1 MNFINLICNK
11 CDNCNEKDIYL
22 NMNKKDS
29 RNSLINQNINL
40 PKDEII
46 SNDSTNNNLEII
58 DYPYSINI
66 KEDYISNYASKKKLH
81 PSKNNHFI
89 GDNNKVK
96 KIPEENINN
105 FNNIFNNLQKSSIAS
120 SSIIMN
126 NDDSFIQNKALLSN
140 YYSNCQKLK
149 NKNIK
154 KNNIPVKKNKNPKN
168 NISFRHRKNGYKE
181 GLKVEMCK
189 PDNIDPLLLK
199 KKIKSSSQI
208 IKSKKKMK
216 VNTINILDDD
226 YEMKK
231 CNTDFIILKNNVI
244 DNNKK
249 NVNLK
254 NKKNNMKEKYLKNK
268 TCITYRVYNNNKDI
282 KHNSKTPINKL
293 MIKGKDINNIK
304 KNFYK
309 KNKSLNKIEKKY
321 AFMPKNKLNNSS
333 SSNYSNSFLLSSKN
347 IQNNRTT
354 TKNNYK
360 IKRNYLNFSHL
371 WLNNKNIRNLSKS
384 YVNPLDKTE
393 SKKKRKIKNIF

>member
-1 MNFINLICNK
+1 MNFLNLICNK
-11 CDNCNEKDIYL
+11 CDNCNERDIYL

-29 RNSLINQNINL
+29 KNSLINKNIDL

-66 KEDYISNYASKKKLH
+66 REEYISKFAAKKKLN

-96 KIPEENINN
+96 KIPEEKINN
-105 FNNIFNNLQKSSIAS
+105 FNTIFNNSQKNSITS
-120 SSIIMN
+120 SSLIMN

-149 NKNIK
+149 NKNMK

-168 NISFRHRKNGYKE
+168 NISFRHGKNGYKT

-189 PDNIDPLLLK
+189 PDDIDPLLSK

-208 IKSKKKMK
+208 IKSKKKTK
-216 VNTINILDDD
+216 DNKINILDDD

-231 CNTDFIILKNNVI
+231 CNTDFIIIKNNVI

-249 NVNLK
+249 NINLK
-254 NKKNNMKEKYLKNK
+254 NKKNNMKEKNLKNK
-268 TCITYRVYNNNKDI
+268 KCITYRVYNNNDI
-282 KHNSKTPINKL
+282 NHDSKTPINKL
-293 MIKGKDINNIK
+293 MRKGKDINNIK
-304 KNFYK
+304 KSFYR
-309 KNKSLNKIEKKY
+309 KNKSLNKVGKKY
-321 AFMPKNKLNNSS
+321 AFMPKNKLSNSS
-333 SSNYSNSFLLSSKN
+333 SSNYTYSFLLSSKN
-347 IQNNRTT
+347 VLNNRTT
-354 TKNNYK
+354 TLNNCE

-371 WLNNKNIRNLSKS
+371 WLNNKDIRNLSKS
-384 YVNPLDKTE
+384 YVNPFDKTE
-393 SKKKRKIKNIF
+393 NKKKRKIKNIF